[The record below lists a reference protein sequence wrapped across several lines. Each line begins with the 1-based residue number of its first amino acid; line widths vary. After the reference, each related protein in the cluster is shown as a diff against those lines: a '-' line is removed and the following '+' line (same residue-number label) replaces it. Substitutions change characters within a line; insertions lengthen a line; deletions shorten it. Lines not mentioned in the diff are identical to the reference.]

1 MPPLL
6 KEAHKVMISGH
17 IGQLSHHSHHRI
29 QCQIILS
36 SLQGIQRHLERRN
49 TNWIFEV
56 KVNRGANNVG
66 LSDLAQCNFY
76 HFSFNNL
83 LLNSHQILYIM
94 LLL

>member
-17 IGQLSHHSHHRI
+17 IGQLSHRRI

-56 KVNRGANNVG
+56 KANRGANNVG
-66 LSDLAQCNFY
+66 LSDLAQYNFY

>member
-17 IGQLSHHSHHRI
+17 NGQLSHRRI

-66 LSDLAQCNFY
+66 VSDLAQCNFY

>member
-1 MPPLL
+1 M
-6 KEAHKVMISGH
+6 MISGH
-17 IGQLSHHSHHRI
+17 IGQLSHRRI

-56 KVNRGANNVG
+56 KVNRGVNNVG
-66 LSDLAQCNFY
+66 LSDLAQYNFY
-76 HFSFNNL
+76 NFSFNNL